1 MRTRIRESTGRQL
14 GRHAETQETVGRT
27 SVELASCWARL
38 RAGRVGRKEADRMH
52 RKIGWDAKRRQAT
65 IFGKPRKCV
74 RAAAAAFGLLA
85 SILTRCARV
94 GSWLIHTAHGT
105 ASSRLFRID

>member
-1 MRTRIRESTGRQL
+1 
-14 GRHAETQETVGRT
+14 
-27 SVELASCWARL
+27 VELASCWARL

-52 RKIGWDAKRRQAT
+52 RKRRQTT

>member
-1 MRTRIRESTGRQL
+1 MRTRIRESSGRQL
-14 GRHAETQETVGRT
+14 GWHVETQKTGGST

-52 RKIGWDAKRRQAT
+52 RKRRQIT

>member
-1 MRTRIRESTGRQL
+1 MRTRIRESSGRQQ
-14 GRHAETQETVGRT
+14 GRHAETQETGGST
-27 SVELASCWARL
+27 SVELASCRARL

-52 RKIGWDAKRRQAT
+52 RKIWWDAKRRQAT

-74 RAAAAAFGLLA
+74 SSRRGGVWLELA
-85 SILTRCARV
+85 SVPTRCARV

-105 ASSRLFRID
+105 ASSRL